1 MKRGKKIVFVSHC
14 LLNQNTMPVGKA
26 SFAGSVKDL
35 LELFA
40 ESGVGIVQLE
50 CPQMEFN
57 NGLDRRPATKGSYE
71 NNGFKQNCQKMS
83 SQVLERIE
91 TYMKKDY
98 KVLGIIGVEFSKTC
112 GVHQVRNGRRSTPG
126 KGIFMEELEL
136 EMQKKNFQ
144 VPMIGVNLN
153 NVYSSIDKIQS
164 LLKFT

>member
-1 MKRGKKIVFVSHC
+1 
-14 LLNQNTMPVGKA
+14 MPIGKA
-26 SFAGSVKDL
+26 TFAGSVKDL

-57 NGLDRRPATKGSYE
+57 NGLGRRPATKGAYDNE
-71 NNGFKQNCQKMS
+71 GFRNNCKKMS
-83 SQVLERIE
+83 NQVMRKIE
-91 TYMKKDY
+91 GYMKKDY
-98 KVLGIIGVEFSKTC
+98 KVLGILGVEFSKTC
-112 GVHQVRNGRRSTPG
+112 GIHQVRNGRRSSPG